1 MTEIYDVLIIGGG
14 PAGLTAA
21 LYNARA
27 NLKTIVLEKKKLGGQ
42 ITLTHEIANYPGA
55 VLGEGDEPTGP
66 ELMDRMVQQAEKYG
80 AELVVGKTVVNFD
93 TEGDIK
99 TVRTKDGTEYQTRA
113 IIIASGA
120 VPRKIGCPGEDE
132 LSGKGVSYCA
142 TCDGAF
148 FEDMEVYVVGG
159 GNSAVEEATFLATM
173 ARKVTIIQNLDKL
186 TATPIAIDQL
196 NKCDNVDIIYN
207 SVVTEIK
214 GDGLVEGMTIKNTE
228 TEGTTEFEA
237 AAEDGTFGVFVFI
250 GYIPESDIYE
260 ELVDLDEWGYVES
273 DEAMK
278 TSVPGVFVAGDI
290 RPKDLRQVITA
301 AGDGATA
308 AHSAQ
313 KYVEHH
319 R

>member
-1 MTEIYDVLIIGGG
+1 
-14 PAGLTAA
+14 
-21 LYNARA
+21 
-27 NLKTIVLEKKKLGGQ
+27 
-42 ITLTHEIANYPGA
+42 
-55 VLGEGDEPTGP
+55 
-66 ELMDRMVQQAEKYG
+66 
-80 AELVVGKTVVNFD
+80 
-93 TEGDIK
+93 
-99 TVRTKDGTEYQTRA
+99 
-113 IIIASGA
+113 
-120 VPRKIGCPGEDE
+120 
-132 LSGKGVSYCA
+132 
-142 TCDGAF
+142 
-148 FEDMEVYVVGG
+148 
-159 GNSAVEEATFLATM
+159 M

-228 TEGTTEFEA
+228 TEETTEFEA
-237 AAEDGTFGVFVFI
+237 AEEDGTFGVFVFI

>member
-80 AELVVGKTVVNFD
+80 AELVVGKTVVDFD
-93 TEGDIK
+93 AEGDIK

-186 TATPIAIDQL
+186 TATPIAIDQS

-228 TEGTTEFEA
+228 TEETTEFEA
-237 AAEDGTFGVFVFI
+237 AEEDGTFGVFVFI